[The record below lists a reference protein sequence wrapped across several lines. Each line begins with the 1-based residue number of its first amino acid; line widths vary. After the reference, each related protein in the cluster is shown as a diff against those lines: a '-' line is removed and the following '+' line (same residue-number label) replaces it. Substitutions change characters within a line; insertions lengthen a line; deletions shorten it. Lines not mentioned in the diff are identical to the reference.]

1 MEHFSGTSKSIP
13 PKFPFFQIMQITLC
27 WKGVKE
33 RGCFK
38 APKGHSS
45 EASKCSINRKR
56 SQNNG
61 LTACPDLISVKSPPD
76 GYCNCYITL
85 VLGVGRLF
93 RDSKGDLAHRARTD
107 GGGGGAY
114 VCVVR
119 GLSRDAGD
127 GWEPIC
133 ARETECACKVNKTT
147 DNPNYPATTTILR
160 YMCISCI
167 CLRWLTSNT

>member
-1 MEHFSGTSKSIP
+1 MDSVPALTKSQLKVPPTVTAIVTSP
-13 PKFPFFQIMQITLC
+13 RC
-27 WKGVKE
+27 
-33 RGCFK
+33 
-38 APKGHSS
+38 
-45 EASKCSINRKR
+45 
-56 SQNNG
+56 
-61 LTACPDLISVKSPPD
+61 
-76 GYCNCYITL
+76 
-85 VLGVGRLF
+85 LGWGRLF

-147 DNPNYPATTTILR
+147 DNPNYTATTTILR

-167 CLRWLTSNT
+167 CLRWLTTNTSEY